1 MENVTLTLT
10 VQEAVD
16 VANIIGQLPTQSNA
30 YPLFVKIKGQIEA
43 QAQAAQPAAQAAE
56 PTAPEAAPAAN

>member
-30 YPLFVKIKGQIEA
+30 YPLFVKIKGQIET

-56 PTAPEAAPAAN
+56 PAAPAAN